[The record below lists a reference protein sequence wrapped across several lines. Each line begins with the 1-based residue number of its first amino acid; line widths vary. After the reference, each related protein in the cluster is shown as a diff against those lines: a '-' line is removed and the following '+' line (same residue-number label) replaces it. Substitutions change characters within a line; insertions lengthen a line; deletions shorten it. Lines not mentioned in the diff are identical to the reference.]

1 MKKLSNYSILLFLI
15 FFGCFTNYG
24 NVKSSERESI
34 IHTEVYPN
42 GNLKQVTTFTNYQ
55 GSMVI
60 SGEKTFF
67 ENGKLRTSKSYDID
81 GKPIQG
87 IEYDENGKSTMW
99 VH

>member
-1 MKKLSNYSILLFLI
+1 MRKLSIYSILLFLI

-34 IHTEVYPN
+34 IHTELYPN
-42 GNLKQVTTFTNYQ
+42 GNLKQATTFTNYQ
-55 GSMVI
+55 GGMVI
-60 SGEKTFF
+60 IGKKTFF
-67 ENGKLRTSKSYDID
+67 ENGKLRQDIHYSD

-87 IEYDENGKSTMW
+87 VEYDENGKSTMW